1 MAKLAPGFGFTGSFG
16 NLSAYK
22 MRGHDQI
29 ILRGKGGPS
38 KTKISTSPSFEIT
51 RYNNME
57 FAGRSMASRWI
68 MRGMHPHKSLADYNI
83 AGPLHSILKPIQVL
97 DSKSQYGK
105 RAVCLSKNPTLL
117 EGFSLNRKTIFD
129 SVIRS
134 PLHAEVSKA
143 ALTAVVTLPALSP
156 GINFFP
162 SPHYPFFSVSFTL
175 AVVPDFFYDTNGYRA
190 AAAYKD
196 FFSSNVTSEWFA
208 VNRGCDQQR
217 FDLKIDKAP
226 PDDQFSLML
235 SVGLC
240 YGELT
245 TRASPQQA
253 KYAGAAKI
261 LAMQ

>member
-38 KTKISTSPSFEIT
+38 KTKIATSPSFEIT

-83 AGPLHSILKPIQVL
+83 AGPLHSILKPIQVM

-134 PLHAEVSKA
+134 PVHAEISRE
-143 ALTAVVTLPALSP
+143 ALTATVSLPALSP
-156 GINFFP
+156 GINFFA
-162 SPHYPFFSVSFTL
+162 SAYYPLFSISFSL
-175 AVVPDFFYDTNGYRA
+175 AVVPDIFHHTNGYSA
-190 AAAYKD
+190 DPGYKD
-196 FFSSNVTSEWFA
+196 FFCRNIRSEWFA
-208 VNRGCDQQR
+208 VNRGCEAQR
-217 FDLKIDKAP
+217 FDLKIDAVL
-226 PDDQFSLML
+226 PDDHFSLML

-245 TRASPQQA
+245 TPASPKQV

-261 LAMQ
+261 LAML